1 MKEYIHEQ
9 WIEVLEW
16 CSHKPEPIFN
26 ADERDYLLG
35 LVDKN
40 PEAEAL
46 IARLI
51 KQCFLD
57 VVGESKRRM
66 F

>member
-1 MKEYIHEQ
+1 MNEYIHEQ
-9 WIEVLEW
+9 WIDVLEW
-16 CSHKPEPIFN
+16 CLHKTEPIFN

-57 VVGESKRRM
+57 VVGESKERM